1 MTGDDWRKVGED
13 WMAAIPDDLKIAE
26 TIRIES
32 PYVSGEFVVED
43 IEEEERP
50 DGTVV
55 TSYTLNM
62 LKPQAW

>member
-1 MTGDDWRKVGED
+1 MDD
-13 WMAAIPDDLKIAE
+13 IPDDLKIAE